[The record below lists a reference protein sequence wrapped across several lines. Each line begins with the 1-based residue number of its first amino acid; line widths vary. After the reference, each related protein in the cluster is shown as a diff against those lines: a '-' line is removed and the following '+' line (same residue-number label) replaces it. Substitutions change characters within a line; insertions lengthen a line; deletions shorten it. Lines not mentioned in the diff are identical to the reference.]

1 MLKTLSPHLLV
12 SICALI
18 CSIIVVVCVFIAL
31 HLPWL
36 GLHIQH
42 NGTWQLSSIDPQSPN
57 QNTINTYLQQ
67 KNLQLPLALKALQAQ
82 NETIPF
88 NNALFMEEPDT
99 LPTYGEFNQ
108 LMHEQRALFLAS
120 QNHRLQLV
128 TANNDVIPLKTSP
141 RSLSSLPALFWFQ
154 LFVGVG
160 GALTGA
166 LVWASR
172 RRDMAAV
179 LYALTGV
186 GYLIFAPAAAI
197 YSTRELIIDGELFRV
212 LSALNHAGAL
222 FFTASLTSLL
232 WTYPIKLGS
241 ARIPLVLYGLALIAW
256 ATNIFQLVEPAFIH
270 LSVLLIFSISFIFAF
285 IQWRKTRSDP
295 RGRAALRWFLLSI
308 YTATGLF
315 AGFIIIPAALQ
326 IQQPASQGIMFG
338 AFLVMYWGLALGI
351 VKYRL
356 FQLEQWWHSI
366 TGWFISGLFIVIF
379 DIVLVSGLALPQTLA
394 LPIALA
400 IAGWIYFPLRQF
412 LWSKIGKQK
421 NQPINAWIGN
431 VLPLLIDRE
440 TNEAF
445 KNNNERWS
453 EILRAVWRSPQVE
466 QHPGALNKPIIT
478 NDGLSLLVPAYIP
491 DQDYHFC
498 INLPDSGARLFTA
511 ADFKT
516 LDYVQQIV
524 GLALQRIEARNQ
536 GIQVERDRIRRD
548 MHDDLGATLL
558 KLLHTS
564 DGNTKPL
571 VRNAIVDM
579 RRLVSTL
586 DNTPL
591 GKHEAIANWRKEIEE
606 RCQIAQAKLD
616 WFDDEETL
624 PEFLSA
630 RTYANLSRI
639 LREAVSN
646 ALKYSHPL
654 AVTISFHK
662 NTIRIS
668 NPTVDD
674 LAQHGHGQRIMSER
688 ATEINATLTQGKEDT
703 IHFVTVTIPP
713 EQGWQKDDM

>member
-1 MLKTLSPHLLV
+1 MLKSQSPHLLV

-18 CSIIVVVCVFIAL
+18 CSIIVLACVYISL

-36 GLHIQH
+36 GLSIQYDD
-42 NGTWQLSSIDPQSPN
+42 NRNAWQLNSIDPQSPN
-57 QNTINTYLQQ
+57 QDSINAYFTQ
-67 KNLQLPLALKALQAQ
+67 KNLQLPLTVNKLQTHNNIIPLNKALF
-82 NETIPF
+82 I
-88 NNALFMEEPDT
+88 EEPDT
-99 LPTYGEFNQ
+99 LPSHKEFNQ
-108 LMHEQRALFLAS
+108 LMQEQHALFVAS
-120 QNHRLQLV
+120 HNHELQLI
-128 TANNDVIPLKTSP
+128 TADNDMIPLKTVN
-141 RSLSSLPALFWFQ
+141 RSLSSLPGLFWFQ

-197 YSTRELIIDGELFRV
+197 YSTRELIIDGELFRW
-212 LSALNHAGAL
+212 LSALNHVGAL

-232 WTYPIKLGS
+232 WTYPVKLGS
-241 ARIPLVLYGLALIAW
+241 VKIPLVLYGLALLALT
-256 ATNIFQLVEPAFIH
+256 TNVLQLADPAIMH

-285 IQWRKTRSDP
+285 IQWRKTRNDP

-315 AGFIIIPAALQ
+315 AGFIIIPAVLQ

-338 AFLVMYWGLALGI
+338 AFLIMYWGLALGI

-366 TGWFISGLFIVIF
+366 TGWFISGLFIIVF
-379 DIVLVSGLALPQTLA
+379 DIVLVSGLALPQAMA

-412 LWSKIGKQK
+412 LWNKIGKQ
-421 NQPINAWIGN
+421 QSQHINTWIGN
-431 VLPLLIDRE
+431 VLPLLIDQQASE
-440 TNEAF
+440 TF
-445 KNNNERWS
+445 KSSNERWP

-466 QHPGALNKPIIT
+466 QCRGALDKPRIT
-478 NDGLSLLVPAYIP
+478 NDGLSLLVPAYEAA
-491 DQDYHFC
+491 QDYHFC

-516 LDYVQQIV
+516 LDYVKQIV
-524 GLALQRIEARNQ
+524 GLALERIEARNQ
-536 GIQVERDRIRRD
+536 GIQVERDRIKRD

-558 KLLHTS
+558 KLFHAS
-564 DGNTKPL
+564 DDDTKPL

-586 DNTPL
+586 DSTPL
-591 GKHEAIANWRKEIEE
+591 GKYEALGNWHKEIEE
-606 RCQIAQAKLD
+606 RCQIANAHLD
-616 WFDDEETL
+616 WSDQEETL

-646 ALKYSHPL
+646 ALKYSEP
-654 AVTISFHK
+654 AAISISFNQ

-668 NPTVDD
+668 NLAAEN
-674 LAQHGHGQRIMSER
+674 LAQNGYGQRIMAER
-688 ATEINATLTQGKEDT
+688 AAEINAVLTQGKEGGVY
-703 IHFVTVTIPP
+703 FVNVTIPP
-713 EQGWQKDDM
+713 EQG